1 MNDKQTRKEKKE
13 KNEHEH
19 FVGDDPTKFPSE
31 DMEDLAKKAIK
42 KFKSLQ

>member
-1 MNDKQTRKEKKE
+1 MQTRKEKKE

-31 DMEDLAKKAIK
+31 DME
-42 KFKSLQ
+42 KSLQ